1 MASDVRIRS
10 WKTSVSVAELSTR
23 EKILFLSPFFHP
35 EAISTGRYNGY
46 LARALV
52 EAGFRLDVI
61 TSHPLYPDW
70 KPKASNAT
78 MVGAAIYR
86 GGLSIRYPASA
97 ILRRIVLELW
107 FAWYVGRLLVVSRER
122 YEVGVVIFPP
132 VCFALLPRRLF
143 GAKKIVG
150 IVHDLLG
157 VMAKT
162 RGGIVRRFI
171 AKSMTSVERKAFQRC
186 DRLIC
191 LSQAMREIMV
201 RDYGIPAEKIVVRYP
216 FPTFCKDPAE
226 DCLKLLFDSTAIHV
240 VYSGALGEKQRPKDL
255 LDLFEAVCAED
266 PRVVCHIFSR
276 GPLFDALQRSARG
289 AAIQRRVLFH
299 DLVPDESLVELYMR
313 SHVQIIPQA
322 EGTDAGAFPSKLP
335 NLLVV
340 GVPVFAIC
348 DRHSEL
354 ASVIRESG
362 CGLATD
368 SRDPQGLARA
378 LADFVETVV
387 GGESHPQRREWL
399 SRYVE
404 EKFSLSRLVTALTV
418 F

>member
-1 MASDVRIRS
+1 M
-10 WKTSVSVAELSTR
+10 R

-35 EAISTGRYNGY
+35 EAISTGRYNTY

-52 EAGFRLDVI
+52 HAGFSLDVI

-70 KPKASNAT
+70 KPQASSAT
-78 MVGAAIYR
+78 MVGAAISR
-86 GGLSIRYPASA
+86 GGLWIRYPVSTV
-97 ILRRIVLELW
+97 LRRIVLELW
-107 FAWYVGRLLVVSRER
+107 FACYVVRLLVVSRER
-122 YEVGVVIFPP
+122 YEVAVVIFPP

-162 RGGIVRRFI
+162 RSGLVRLFI
-171 AKSMTSVERKAFQRC
+171 AKTMTFVERKAFQRC

-191 LSQAMREIMV
+191 LSQAMKEIMV
-201 RDYGIPAEKIVVRYP
+201 RDYGISAEKVIVRYP

-226 DCLKLLFDSTAIHV
+226 DSLKLLFDSTAIHV
-240 VYSGALGEKQRPKDL
+240 VYSGALGEKQRPKNL

-276 GPLFDALQRSARG
+276 GPLFDALQQSPRE

-378 LADFVETVV
+378 LADFVKTVV
-387 GGESHPQRREWL
+387 GGELQPQRREWL